1 MANSN
6 HRYKETFPSFPGEYQ
21 RNEQDRIKFLP
32 YKELQKTCR
41 AIDKGNKDPNKTYTA
56 CTKQYFLNCKD
67 TDDSRPSSVTYF
79 LKDIDKDPEFFE
91 NIRSHEDEHQRAI
104 YANDLVRCH
113 GGSSDLAK
121 KIQEDIKELV
131 FQMDEQE
138 YVEIDRH
145 GNRTFKRSFDMQQ
158 KLEELLDRYSDA
170 IQQKSIGKNAS
181 EF

>member
-121 KIQEDIKELV
+121 KYKKTSKSWSSRWTSKNMLKSTVTGTVRSKGALTCNKNSKNYSIDIQMPYSKNLLER
-131 FQMDEQE
+131 M
-138 YVEIDRH
+138 RA
-145 GNRTFKRSFDMQQ
+145 SF
-158 KLEELLDRYSDA
+158 
-170 IQQKSIGKNAS
+170 
-181 EF
+181 